1 MVTLLTSE
9 LVTNAVLHA
18 NSDIELMVCASNG
31 VVRVEVSDTS
41 PQVPT
46 LPRLNPAAQTGRG
59 LTLVEKGSSTWGV
72 SKQAVGK
79 TVWFEVAR

>member
-18 NSDIELMVCASNG
+18 QSDIHLVVCANNG
-31 VVRVEVSDTS
+31 TVRVEVSDAS
-41 PQVPT
+41 PAIPT
-46 LPRLNPAAQTGRG
+46 LPRPNPGAQTGRG
-59 LTLVEKGSSTWGV
+59 LTLVEKGSHTWGV

-79 TVWFEVAR
+79 TVWFEVSR

>member
-18 NSDIELMVCASNG
+18 NSDIQLMLCARNG
-31 VVRVEVSDTS
+31 TVRVEVSDSS

-46 LPRLNPAAQTGRG
+46 LPRFNPAAQTGRG
-59 LTLVEKGSSTWGV
+59 LTLVEKGATTWGV
-72 SKQAVGK
+72 SKQSVGK
-79 TVWFEVAR
+79 TVWFEVVR